1 MTIFRG
7 FLGGTFDGTSSIDLN
22 APGTNSP
29 SIIFNTSALLDIYAP
44 SPNFQIDLTMTPK
57 YTTSS
62 TAFTAKS
69 TLVNYPWD
77 E

>member
-7 FLGGTFDGTSSIDLN
+7 LLAGSFDGTFSVDFN
-22 APGTNSP
+22 APGIDSP
-29 SIIFNTSALLDIYAP
+29 RIIYNTSALLDIYAP
-44 SPNFQIDLTMTPK
+44 SPNFQIDLTMTPR
-57 YTTSS
+57 YAIGLA
-62 TAFTAKS
+62 AFSAKS